1 LKKEI
6 NKKKEDEKGRVM
18 WWRLR
23 PIFVPLGAAIRAPDD
38 VIVSGFDSR
47 IFHPR
52 ERGRLCIVVRTT
64 SAAWRHS
71 RRRRKMKII
80 VLLFPLPFARRV
92 LTPGDD
98 QRPSLV
104 SV

>member
-1 LKKEI
+1 
-6 NKKKEDEKGRVM
+6 M

-52 ERGRLCIVVRTT
+52 ERGRLYRRTYDLRRLASIQT
-64 SAAWRHS
+64 TEEDEDHCPFVSAAIRL
-71 RRRRKMKII
+71 
-80 VLLFPLPFARRV
+80 VGF
-92 LTPGDD
+92 TPGDD